1 MSDDIPIIKPIK
13 LKEYEV
19 KQSKY
24 NIASKLPIRSI
35 ILGPSGS
42 GKSILLQN
50 MILDIY
56 KNCFSRVFIF
66 SPSINVDYQ
75 TWEPVKKYLDREVND
90 GDKDDIFYFDHYDEE
105 GLFKI
110 IDTQRKIIEYQKKHN
125 HNKLFSILI
134 VVDDFADAPLVS
146 RNNKLLHSLFTR
158 GRHSQIS
165 TVVATQ
171 KFNALSPIIRVNASD
186 LYVFRLRNYSDLQAF
201 LDEVSAI
208 ADKNS
213 ILEMYSMATDE
224 PFSFLTVK
232 LTAKNKNDIF
242 MIRFDKKL
250 KFN

>member
-1 MSDDIPIIKPIK
+1 MSDDVPTIKPIK

-24 NIASKLPIRSI
+24 NVVSKLPIRFI

-50 MILDIY
+50 FMLDVY
-56 KNCFSRVFIF
+56 KDCFSRVYIF

-75 TWEPVKKYLDREVND
+75 TWKPVKKYLDKEINNGED
-90 GDKDDIFYFDHYDEE
+90 EISYFYDEE
-105 GLFKI
+105 GLSNI

-134 VVDDFADAPLVS
+134 VVDDFADSPSFS
-146 RNNKLLHSLFTR
+146 RNSKLLHSLFTR

-165 TVVATQ
+165 TLVATL

-186 LYVFRLRNYSDLQAF
+186 LYVFRLRNYSDLQTF

-208 ADKNS
+208 ADKNL
-213 ILEMYSMATDE
+213 ILEMYSLATDQ

-242 MIRFDKKL
+242 MIRFDKKR

>member
-1 MSDDIPIIKPIK
+1 MSDEIPTIKPIK

-24 NIASKLPIRSI
+24 NVVSKLPMRAV

-50 MILDIY
+50 FILDIY
-56 KNCFSRVFIF
+56 HKCFSRIYIF

-75 TWEPVKKYLDREVND
+75 TWQPVKDMITKEITNND
-90 GDKDDIFYFDHYDEE
+90 DEQFYFDHYDEE
-105 GLFKI
+105 ALLNI
-110 IDTQRKIIEYQKKHN
+110 INTQRKIIEYQKKHN

-134 VVDDFADAPLVS
+134 VVDDFADDVKFS
-146 RNNKLLHSLFTR
+146 RNSKLLHSLFTR

-165 TVVATQ
+165 TIVATQ

-186 LYVFRLRNYSDLQAF
+186 LYVFRLRNYGDLQAF

-208 ADKNS
+208 APKDV
-213 ILEMYSMATDE
+213 ILEMYRIATDE

-232 LTAKNKNDIF
+232 LTSKDKNKIF
-242 MIRFDKKL
+242 MVRFDKQL
-250 KFN
+250 SFD

>member
-1 MSDDIPIIKPIK
+1 MSDEIPKIQPIK

-24 NIASKLPIRSI
+24 NVVSKLPMRSV

-50 MILDIY
+50 FILDIY
-56 KNCFSRVFIF
+56 KDCFSRVYIF

-75 TWEPVKKYLDREVND
+75 TWEPVKKYLNKEIATND
-90 GDKDDIFYFDHYDEE
+90 DENLYFDHYDEE
-105 GLFKI
+105 ALFNI
-110 IDTQRKIIEYQKKHN
+110 INTQRKIIEYQKKNN

-134 VVDDFADAPLVS
+134 VVDDFADDVKFS
-146 RNNKLLHSLFTR
+146 RNSKLLHSLFTR

-165 TVVATQ
+165 TIVATQ

-186 LYVFRLRNYSDLQAF
+186 LYVFRLRNYGDLQAF

-208 ADKNS
+208 APKDV
-213 ILEMYSMATDE
+213 ILQMYNLAVDE
-224 PFSFLTVK
+224 PYSFLTVK
-232 LTAKNKNDIF
+232 LTSKDRNKIF
-242 MIRFDKKL
+242 MIRFDKQL
-250 KFN
+250 TFN

>member
-1 MSDDIPIIKPIK
+1 MSDEIPTIKPIK

-24 NIASKLPIRSI
+24 NVVSKLPMRAV

-50 MILDIY
+50 FILDIY
-56 KNCFSRVFIF
+56 HKCFSRIYIF

-75 TWEPVKKYLDREVND
+75 TWQPVKDMITKEITNNDDEV
-90 GDKDDIFYFDHYDEE
+90 FYFDHYNEE
-105 GLFKI
+105 ALLNI
-110 IDTQRKIIEYQKKHN
+110 ITTQRKIIEYQKKQN

-134 VVDDFADAPLVS
+134 VVDDFADDVKFS
-146 RNNKLLHSLFTR
+146 RNSKLLHSLFTR

-165 TVVATQ
+165 TIVATQ

-201 LDEVSAI
+201 MDEVSAI
-208 ADKNS
+208 APKDV
-213 ILEMYSMATDE
+213 ILEMYKLATDE

-232 LTAKNKNDIF
+232 LTSKDKNKIF
-242 MIRFDKKL
+242 MIRFDKQL
-250 KFN
+250 TFD

>member
-1 MSDDIPIIKPIK
+1 MSNEIPTIKPIK

-24 NIASKLPIRSI
+24 NVVSKLPMRAI

-50 MILDIY
+50 FILDIY
-56 KNCFSRVFIF
+56 HKCFSRVYIF

-75 TWEPVKKYLDREVND
+75 TWQPVKDMISKEISN
-90 GDKDDIFYFDHYDEE
+90 KDDEEFFFDHYDEE
-105 GLFKI
+105 ALLNI
-110 IDTQRKIIEYQKKHN
+110 INTQRKIIEYQKKHN

-134 VVDDFADAPLVS
+134 VVDDFADDVKFS
-146 RNNKLLHSLFTR
+146 RNSKLLHSLFTR

-165 TVVATQ
+165 TIVATQ

-201 LDEVSAI
+201 MDEVSAI
-208 ADKNS
+208 APKDV
-213 ILEMYSMATDE
+213 ILEMYKLATDE

-232 LTAKNKNDIF
+232 LTSRDKNKIF
-242 MIRFDKKL
+242 MIRFQKQLTFD
-250 KFN
+250 

>member
-1 MSDDIPIIKPIK
+1 MSEIPQIKPIK

-24 NIASKLPIRSI
+24 DIVPRLPTRAIL
-35 ILGPSGS
+35 LGPSGS
-42 GKSILLQN
+42 GKSVALQN
-50 MILDIY
+50 FILDIY
-56 KNCFSRVFIF
+56 KNCFSRIYIF

-75 TWEPVKKYLDREVND
+75 TWEPVKQMISKEITNND
-90 GDKDDIFYFDHYDEE
+90 DEQFYFDHYDEDA
-105 GLFKI
+105 LFNI
-110 IDTQRKIIEYQKKHN
+110 INTQRKIIEYQKKHN

-134 VVDDFADAPLVS
+134 VVDDFADDVKFS
-146 RNNKLLHSLFTR
+146 RNSKLLHSLFTR

-165 TVVATQ
+165 TIVATQ

-208 ADKNS
+208 APKDV
-213 ILEMYSMATDE
+213 ILEMYKIATDE

-232 LTAKNKNDIF
+232 LTSKDKNKIF
-242 MIRFDKKL
+242 MVRFDKQL
-250 KFN
+250 TFN